1 MHGNTFNYLVRMLD
15 SKDSALEERGY
26 KCLGIPSSIKGG
38 SN

>member
-15 SKDSALEERGY
+15 SKDSTLEERGY
-26 KCLGIPSSIKGG
+26 NCIPSSIEEG